1 MYNLK
6 NTSGKTNKIQTL
18 LLSTPLGLVMLVGA
32 IIMGVE
38 LFIMLVAH
46 DIFVPAI
53 FSEPTWGYV
62 DATMLTLTLAPVLY
76 FLVFRKMQENMT
88 RAQTLQDEAERANQA
103 KSQFLSSISHELRTP
118 LNAILG
124 FGQLLKIEADSD
136 TLSQQESISHILSA
150 GHHLSGLIEQILDLA
165 RIDIGKWEIN
175 TQPLSIAGLASS
187 CVDQVA
193 VAMDNSLN
201 ITIENMLTD
210 TTLRVQGDE
219 LSLRQVLIN
228 LLSNA
233 VKYNKQDGRVTISSI
248 TEKEGRLR
256 VEVRDTGAGI
266 ATDNLALLFT
276 PFERID
282 QKYGTISGVGIGLH
296 ISKRLIEMMQGTI
309 GVESVPG
316 KGSTFWFDLPLA
328 QKADEPST
336 TSTMTT
342 SQIDK
347 PMLHKDSRLS
357 ILYIEDNPA
366 NVTLVERALRRFP
379 GIELFIAGMAK
390 AGLTIAEEK
399 RPDLVLMDIHLPDM
413 DGITATTLLK
423 GNDTTQHIPVM
434 ALSADA
440 MQEDID
446 RALNAGC
453 CAYLT
458 KPIELQTLYEMIASV
473 AESKQ

>member
-1 MYNLK
+1 MSNLK
-6 NTSGKTNKIQTL
+6 NTFDTSGKTLTMI
-18 LLSTPLGLVMLVGA
+18 LSTPLGLVVLVGA
-32 IIMGVE
+32 TISGVE

-53 FSEPTWGYV
+53 FSESIWGYV
-62 DATMLTLTLAPVLY
+62 DTTILTLTLAPVLY
-76 FLVFRKMQENMT
+76 FLVFRQMQKNMM

-103 KSQFLSSISHELRTP
+103 KSHFLSSISHELRTP

-124 FGQLLKIEADSD
+124 FGQLLKFEIDSS
-136 TLSQQESISHILSA
+136 TLSQQESISHILLA
-150 GHHLSGLIEQILDLA
+150 GHHLSGLIEQMLDLA

-175 TQPLSIAGLASS
+175 SESLSIAGLISS
-187 CVDQVA
+187 CADQVA
-193 VAMDNSLN
+193 VAMEDNLN
-201 ITIENMLTD
+201 ITIENTITD
-210 TTLRVQGDE
+210 TSLWVQGDD

-233 VKYNKQDGRVTISSI
+233 VKYNKQDGRVTISSVI
-248 TEKEGRLR
+248 EKAGRLR
-256 VEVRDTGAGI
+256 IEVRDTGAGI
-266 ATDNLALLFT
+266 PCDKLPLLFT

-328 QKADEPST
+328 QKADEPTMAST
-336 TSTMTT
+336 E
-342 SQIDK
+342 IEK
-347 PMLHKDSRLS
+347 PMLHKDSRFN
-357 ILYIEDNPA
+357 ILYIEDNA
-366 NVTLVERALRRFP
+366 SNVKLVERALRRFP
-379 GIELFIAGMAK
+379 GIKLFVAGTAT
-390 AGLTIAEEK
+390 AGLSIAEQEH
-399 RPDLVLMDIHLPDM
+399 PDLILMDIHLPDM

-423 GNDTTQHIPVM
+423 RNDAIKHIPVM

-440 MQEDID
+440 MQGDIN

-458 KPIELQTLYEMIASV
+458 KPIELQMLYEKIASV
-473 AESKQ
+473 GESKE

>member
-1 MYNLK
+1 MHNLK
-6 NTSGKTNKIQTL
+6 NTSGNTNKTL
-18 LLSTPLGLVMLVGA
+18 SIILSTPLGLVMLVGA
-32 IIMGVE
+32 IIAGVE

-46 DIFVPAI
+46 DIVVPMI
-53 FSEPTWGYV
+53 FSESTWGYV
-62 DATMLTLTLAPVLY
+62 DASMLTLTLAPVLY

-103 KSQFLSSISHELRTP
+103 KSHFLSSISHELRTP

-124 FGQLLKIEADSD
+124 FGQLLKFETDSS
-136 TLSQQESISHILSA
+136 TLSQQESISHILLA
-150 GHHLSGLIEQILDLA
+150 GHHLSGLIEQMLDLA
-165 RIDIGKWEIN
+165 RIDIGKWEIH
-175 TQPLSIAGLASS
+175 TQSLSIVDIISS
-187 CVDQVA
+187 CADQVA
-193 VAMDNSLN
+193 VAMGNNLN

-210 TTLRVQGDE
+210 SALRVQGDE

-233 VKYNKQDGRVTISSI
+233 VKYNKQDGRVTISSVI
-248 TEKEGRLR
+248 EKEGRLR
-256 VEVRDTGAGI
+256 IEVRDTGAGI
-266 ATDNLALLFT
+266 ASENLPLLFT

-282 QKYGTISGVGIGLH
+282 QQYGTISGVGIGLH

-309 GVESVPG
+309 GVESIPG
-316 KGSTFWFDLPLA
+316 KGTTFWFELPLA
-328 QKADEPST
+328 QKADET
-336 TSTMTT
+336 TIT
-342 SQIDK
+342 SPETEK
-347 PMLHKDSRLS
+347 PMLHKDSRIN
-357 ILYIEDNPA
+357 ILYIEDNAA

-379 GIELFIAGMAK
+379 GIELFVAGTAK
-390 AGLTIAEEK
+390 AGLSIAEEK
-399 RPDLVLMDIHLPDM
+399 RPDLILMDIHLPDM

-423 GNDTTQHIPVM
+423 GNNTTQHIPVM

-440 MQEDID
+440 MQGDID

-453 CAYLT
+453 YAYLT